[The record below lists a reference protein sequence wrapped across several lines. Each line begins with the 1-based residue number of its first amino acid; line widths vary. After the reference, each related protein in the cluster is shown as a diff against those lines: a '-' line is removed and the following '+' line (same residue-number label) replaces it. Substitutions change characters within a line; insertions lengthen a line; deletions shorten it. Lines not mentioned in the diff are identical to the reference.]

1 MREQP
6 TIEYDVRT
14 YDAQGECQD
23 IESFDSLHDAT
34 RHFNSIALDYEIAG
48 VELEKHI
55 TRYTPRES
63 IYKSLRIKGD
73 IHQND

>member
-1 MREQP
+1 MREKSI
-6 TIEYDVRT
+6 IEYDVRT

-23 IESFDSLHDAT
+23 VESFDSLHDAT
-34 RHFNSIALDYEIAG
+34 QYFNSIALDAEIVG
-48 VELEKHI
+48 LEIEKHT

-63 IYKSLRIKGD
+63 VYKSLKIKGD

>member
-6 TIEYDVRT
+6 IIEYDVRT

-23 IESFDSLHDAT
+23 VESFDSLHDAT
-34 RHFNSIALDYEIAG
+34 RYFDGIALDDGITG
-48 VELEKHI
+48 VELEKHT

-63 IYKSLRIKGD
+63 IYKSLKLKGD

>member
-23 IESFDSLHDAT
+23 VESFDSLHDAT
-34 RHFNSIALDYEIAG
+34 RFFNSIALDTEITG
-48 VELEKHI
+48 VEIEKHT

-63 IYKSLRIKGD
+63 IYRPFKIKGD